1 MLENCKG
8 KKYCFAILGLI
19 IGVFLVVL
27 TIGKIIDIKNKVQ
40 ITGNTITF
48 SGTGDIYAK
57 PDLVIT
63 SFSVITQAKT
73 VAEALSGNTKR
84 MNAVI
89 DFMKGQGIAEKELKT
104 TNFNIFPRYEWQDKG
119 SRQVLVGYEV
129 NQSLE
134 VKIRDLAKVGQILQ
148 GGADA
153 GANQV
158 GNLSFTI
165 DKEDE
170 LKSQARK
177 LAIDQAKSK
186 AKELADQLGIKLVK
200 IVSFSEG
207 GYRDYTPI
215 SFGLEKAAAPQIQT
229 GENKI
234 EVTVSITYEIR

>member
-1 MLENCKG
+1 MCDLKNCKYSIIAG
-8 KKYCFAILGLI
+8 VLLVTAIFWFGS
-19 IGVFLVVL
+19 
-27 TIGKIIDIKNKVQ
+27 DMPNKRDNQ
-40 ITGNTITF
+40 PNTITF
-48 SGTGDIYAK
+48 SGTGEIFAK

-63 SFSVITQAKT
+63 SFSVITQVKT
-73 VAEALSGNTKR
+73 VAEALSGNTKK

-89 DFMKGQGIAEKELKT
+89 DFMKSQEIAEKDLKT
-104 TNFNIFPRYEWQDKG
+104 TNFSISPRYEWQDKG
-119 SRQVLVGYEV
+119 SKQVLVGYEV

-134 VKIRDLAKVGQILQ
+134 VKIRDLIKVGLILQ

-158 GNLSFTI
+158 GNLNFTI

-207 GYRDYTPI
+207 GYRDYAPI
-215 SFGLEKAAAPQIQT
+215 SFSLEKAVAPQIQT

-234 EVTVSITYEIR
+234 EVTVNITYEIR